1 MKALRFVLLAIA
13 LTVVSGLGWRLRHPD
28 WSPQAMAI
36 GFTPTAV
43 MPRPSKPDPSEARAM
58 VLSRLADAPAYS
70 PFFEQMRAAFPND
83 YLGLVDRSSLDVENG
98 AHVPN
103 PDRLITEAMRR
114 LRQSRGILAAQAEA
128 RPLSEIFQAQSAL
141 LEVLAVESPVT
152 CVDVL
157 YGGTSPDFMAFA
169 AKHRDLVE
177 RLALASLDAVM
188 SGKAHHVDREQPRPE
203 DFDSLEAD
211 LKSKGF
217 SGDEIAAV
225 LDGKTF
231 DPPLPEARLCAAGR
245 TYLQALASMP
255 EDARLRVYALSAAL
269 LARS

>member
-13 LTVVSGLGWRLRHPD
+13 LTVVAGLGWRLRHPD
-28 WSPQAMAI
+28 WSPQTMAN
-36 GFTPTAV
+36 GHTSTPDTPSA
-43 MPRPSKPDPSEARAM
+43 SKPDPSEARAL
-58 VLSRLADAPAYS
+58 VLSRMADAPTYS
-70 PFFEQMRAAFPND
+70 PFFEQMRAAFPSD

-103 PDRLITEAMRR
+103 PDRLITDAMRR

-128 RPLSEIFQAQSAL
+128 QPLSELFLAQSAL
-141 LEVLAVESPVT
+141 LDVLADESPGT
-152 CVDVL
+152 CVDFL

-177 RLALASLDAVM
+177 RLALASLDAVV
-188 SGKAHHVDREQPRPE
+188 SGKMHHVDREQPRPE
-203 DFDSLEAD
+203 DFDSLAAS
-211 LKSKGF
+211 LKSQEF
-217 SGDEIAAV
+217 SEDEIAAV

-245 TYLQALASMP
+245 TYLRALATMP